1 MLKSRVTQKFVA
13 SFTIF
18 SMLFLHG
25 CLRVNTDPQTVFA
38 EVQQDVLTRTG
49 HTACWDTCPD
59 EAAFKSCIESTLKQE
74 LTEDLVVYIA
84 LLNNRQ
90 LQATYENLGIAK
102 AQLVQAGL
110 LRNPIFALSYRFSTK
125 STVTDLI
132 DIGLFQNF
140 LEALLIPLKKR
151 MAASELEATQAMVT
165 TQILDV
171 IAQTKIAF
179 CDFQALEQIWT
190 LKKQVLLGAESSYDA
205 ARRLFEAGNIKDLE
219 LTANRTFY
227 EQTKV
232 ELASLEV
239 TVLKS
244 RERLNVLMG
253 LWGNQIN
260 WKASICLPIALENES
275 DWGDIE
281 SCAIANSLDL
291 TIARRQ
297 IYATAAGFGID
308 TTRIVFPQMEIG
320 PSSERDEGV
329 WFVGP
334 AIALGIPLFDFGQ
347 AVSAAAQAE
356 ILRQWNRFTA
366 LAVDIRSTARI
377 ARIHV
382 LNTHRQSQY
391 FQKILVPLAEQLTS
405 LTLLQHNA
413 MQLGV
418 FHLLSA
424 KLQEL
429 EKKIQAVEH
438 LRDYW
443 TARTELEMILNGHI
457 MQKNTFEISMKK

>member
-1 MLKSRVTQKFVA
+1 MLKCRVMKKLLA
-13 SFTIF
+13 SFAIVSLF
-18 SMLFLHG
+18 SLHG
-25 CLRVNTDPQTVFA
+25 CSRVNIDPQPVFE
-38 EVQQDVLTRTG
+38 EVQQDVLTRSG

-59 EAAFKSCIESTLKQE
+59 EAAFKHCIESALEQE
-74 LTEDLVVYIA
+74 LTADLAIYIA

-125 STVTDLI
+125 SSVSDLI

-151 MAASELEATQAMVT
+151 MATSELEATQAIVT
-165 TQILDV
+165 TQVLDV
-171 IAQTKIAF
+171 IARTKIAF
-179 CDFQALEQIWT
+179 YEFQAQEQIWN

-239 TVLKS
+239 AILKA
-244 RERLNVLMG
+244 RESLNVLMG

-260 WKASICLPIALENES
+260 WKASVCLPIALENES

-291 TIARRQ
+291 AAARRQ
-297 IYATAAGFGID
+297 IYATASGFGID

-320 PSSERDEGV
+320 PNSERDEGV

-347 AVSAAAQAE
+347 AASTAAQAE
-356 ILRQWNRFTA
+356 ILRQWNQFTA
-366 LAVDIRSTARI
+366 LAVNIRSAARL

-391 FQKILVPLAEQLTS
+391 YQKILVPLAEQLTS

-418 FHLLSA
+418 FHLLA
-424 KLQEL
+424 TKLQEL
-429 EKKIQAVEH
+429 EKKIQAVEN

-443 TARTELEMILNGHI
+443 IARTELELILNGHM

>member
-1 MLKSRVTQKFVA
+1 MF
-13 SFTIF
+13 
-18 SMLFLHG
+18 FLCG
-25 CLRVNTDPQTVFA
+25 CLRVNTNPKPIFE

-49 HTACWDTCPD
+49 HTACWDTCPG
-59 EAAFKSCIESTLKQE
+59 EAAFKTRIENILEQE
-74 LTEDLVVYIA
+74 LTVDRAIYIA

-132 DIGLFQNF
+132 DIGIFQNF
-140 LEALLIPLKKR
+140 LEALLIPVKKR
-151 MAASELEATQAMVT
+151 MATAGLEATKAMVT
-165 TQILDV
+165 VQVLDV

-179 CDFQALEQIWT
+179 YAFQALEQFWS
-190 LKKQVLLGAESSYDA
+190 LKKQVLLGADSSYDA

-219 LTANRTFY
+219 LTANRIFY
-227 EQTKV
+227 EQTKI
-232 ELASLEV
+232 ELANLEV
-239 TVLKS
+239 DVLKA
-244 RERLNVLMG
+244 RESLNVLMG
-253 LWGNQIN
+253 LWGSQIN
-260 WKASICLPIALENES
+260 WKATPCLPVIQEKELEWS
-275 DWGDIE
+275 TIE
-281 SCAIANSLDL
+281 NDAVANSLDL

-297 IYATAAGFGID
+297 IYATASGFGID
-308 TTRIVFPQMEIG
+308 MTRIIFPQIEIG
-320 PSSERDEGV
+320 PNSERDEGV

-356 ILRQWNRFTA
+356 ILRQWNEYTA
-366 LAVDIRSTARI
+366 LAIEIRSAARI
-377 ARIHV
+377 ARMSL
-382 LNTHRQSQY
+382 LNAHRKTQY
-391 FQKILVPLAEQLTS
+391 YQKVLVPLAEQLTS

-424 KLQEL
+424 KLEEL
-429 EKKIQAVEH
+429 ERKIQAVDIV
-438 LRDYW
+438 RDYW
-443 TARTELEMILNGHI
+443 IAHTELELLLNGHL
-457 MQKNTFEISMKK
+457 MGKNMFEISMKK